1 MTIRSGSNLVRGS
14 AALTVACIVGGIVG
28 AVALGS
34 AVDVVVRRYSS
45 DIVAASVAAPF
56 ALAVII
62 FAARE
67 WGRRMSTA
75 AGIGDPVRTGKSTML
90 LVALP
95 FILVGSLLSPLE
107 PPAVRMAGEHSL
119 PIHAAYMALF
129 VPATLIVAGI
139 GGFGLGRG
147 MRDNALGSRFA
158 VVAAPVAALA
168 FLLVAGFMY
177 LIGWRVGSPDAARRA
192 TMLVVTTVSTIGA
205 ALAAGAG
212 IGWSIGNQS
221 AES

>member
-1 MTIRSGSNLVRGS
+1 VTLRNGTSLIGDS
-14 AALTVACIVGGIVG
+14 ALLTAACIVGGIAG

-34 AVDVVVRRYSS
+34 AVDAVVRRYSS
-45 DIVAASVAAPF
+45 DVVAASVAAPF

-62 FAARE
+62 LAARQ
-67 WGRRMSTA
+67 WGRRMSAA
-75 AGIGDPVRTGKSTML
+75 AGIGDPARTGKSTML
-90 LVALP
+90 FVALP

-107 PPAVRMAGEHSL
+107 PPAVRFAGEHSL
-119 PIHAAYMALF
+119 PIHAAYIALF

-139 GGFGLGRG
+139 GSFGLGRG
-147 MRDNALGSRFA
+147 MRDNTLGSRFA
-158 VVAAPVAALA
+158 AVAAPAAALA

-205 ALAAGAG
+205 ALAGGAG
-212 IGWSIGNQS
+212 IGWSIRRMTGGR
-221 AES
+221 